1 LDIER
6 VEILKGA
13 AAASLYG
20 SRAANGVVQ
29 VTTRRGRS
37 QQDQQV
43 RYTVR
48 TEMGTNSL
56 PGSFDFLR
64 NHAWE
69 LTPDGS
75 QFVSG
80 AGTPCHFLNCS
91 SPRLAGQAAA
101 PGETPGAWNSFAMNP
116 WPGGAIDQV
125 DRFFS
130 GGNTMENYVSA
141 AGRTGATNFH
151 VSFSNVKED
160 GIMTGAKGYDRI
172 NFRLNL
178 DQNVLENLQVSA
190 SAFYSKSEEDP
201 RDGALF
207 DLTRMQAGIDLTSC
221 IDDAGQVQ

>member
-1 LDIER
+1 
-6 VEILKGA
+6 
-13 AAASLYG
+13 
-20 SRAANGVVQ
+20 
-29 VTTRRGRS
+29 
-37 QQDQQV
+37 
-43 RYTVR
+43 
-48 TEMGTNSL
+48 
-56 PGSFDFLR
+56 
-64 NHAWE
+64 
-69 LTPDGS
+69 
-75 QFVSG
+75 
-80 AGTPCHFLNCS
+80 
-91 SPRLAGQAAA
+91 A

-221 IDDAGQVQ
+221 IDDAGQVQPGTNCMKTPERLILNTNPTNTESPNPLYASLVQDFTRNRGRFLASATTTFSPHDLIAFEG